1 MRNEQTPDQ
10 RLAVALEEFY
20 SYLSDNL
27 APLLV
32 EGAVEQLLA
41 QPVEFTAGGVRAW
54 VASQFN
60 ARGGTTPVSDL
71 FFHAARKIHLLAE
84 LKLVARERIDAFLAS
99 LAPSLLE
106 DTPPDERE
114 TLRINLT
121 RVGEA
126 HVAASAAVT
135 HLHRAGAGP
144 ATPALGSVTADASLT
159 PEMMRG
165 LRRFA
170 LMLEQGAS
178 SPAAG
183 VAGAVAYS
191 PTGENASQL
200 LAAAVENSRNARELE
215 QYMKHAGLGDGG
227 GAEAI
232 RALSRNLPAW
242 VLHQGEQVST
252 YQGSSA
258 LAMQRL
264 VTLADDPAKS
274 ADRFREMVHAAIEQ
288 VNTGSLARAVAIL
301 ELAQK
306 IIDER
311 SIEPHSA
318 ELVRGSAHEALDARR
333 LLALTRDPEQFPL
346 LRKVLAFFPATSP
359 AALLDGLTG
368 EPDRQRRRLQIA
380 LLEVHGAGA
389 RQLALDRLEAS
400 LAEQPRRSNAWWHER
415 NYVYLMHRIAPT
427 PGMLP
432 EKEVQYLIRLSGLE
446 NEAPLVR
453 ESLICL
459 GQARHERALPALE
472 QRLHEVE
479 EQLLQEGGP
488 AYHPAP
494 ELWRFLNLIVAGL
507 ARSGTTSGRRAV
519 VEHALRAN
527 PKLGDTLARLAE
539 LQGIDLSDDPEL
551 VARLLTALRGAIP
564 VKVFGMLIQRDAD
577 SLVNLLRTLSATP
590 APTVQQAF
598 SELARRFPE
607 QPFGKLAGELLQ
619 ALQERAAL
627 PAAAAPSPRATGGLS
642 GDLEVFGLP
651 DLVQSLSQGE
661 ASGALVIRDRG
672 GHEMAT
678 LWMRRGLL
686 IRAQSGHLQGEAAFF
701 QLLECPTPGTF
712 EFSRREAGEATHSGV
727 TGQAFTP
734 LLMEAMRRHDE
745 LQRARAMLAD
755 HARVRPTGVRPTA
768 PAEETDGV
776 FLRDLWTKVKSG
788 TTPAECES
796 EIALD
801 AYRIRALL
809 AHWLEEGVIEIAAV
823 ATN

>member
-1 MRNEQTPDQ
+1 MRIEETPDQ
-10 RLAVALEEFY
+10 RLAAALEEFY

-32 EGAVEQLLA
+32 EDAMEMLLA

-54 VASQFN
+54 VATQFN
-60 ARGGTTPVSDL
+60 ARGGATPVSDL

-106 DTPPDERE
+106 STPSDERE
-114 TLRINLT
+114 TLRINLQ

-135 HLHRAGAGP
+135 HLHRAGSGAAAVSFGS
-144 ATPALGSVTADASLT
+144 ATTDASLT
-159 PEMMRG
+159 PEMVRG

-170 LMLEQGAS
+170 LMLDQGAG
-178 SPAAG
+178 AASAG
-183 VAGAVAYS
+183 AAGAVPFPVAA
-191 PTGENASQL
+191 ENASQL

-215 QYMKHAGLGDGG
+215 QYMRHAGLGDGG

-252 YQGSSA
+252 YQGASA

-264 VTLADDPAKS
+264 VALADDPAKS
-274 ADRFREMVHAAIEQ
+274 AERFREMVHAAIEQ
-288 VNTGSLARAVAIL
+288 VNSGSLARAVAIL

-311 SIEPHSA
+311 SIEPHTA
-318 ELVRGSAHEALDARR
+318 ELVRGSAHEALDSRR
-333 LLALTRDPEQFPL
+333 LLTLTRDPEQFPL
-346 LRKVLAFFPATSP
+346 LRKVLLFFPATSP

-400 LAEQPRRSNAWWHER
+400 LAEQPRRPTAWWHER

-432 EKEVQYLIRLSGLE
+432 EKEVEYLIRLSGLE

-453 ESLICL
+453 EAIICL

-472 QRLHEVE
+472 QRLREAE

-494 ELWRFLNLIVAGL
+494 ELWRFLNLIVVGL
-507 ARSGTTSGRRAV
+507 ARSGTSSGRRAV

-527 PKLGDTLARLAE
+527 PKLGDTLERLAE
-539 LQGIDLSDDPEL
+539 LQGNDFSDDPEL
-551 VARLLTALRGAIP
+551 VARLLTALRSSIP

-577 SLVNLLRTLSATP
+577 SLVHILHTLSSTP
-590 APTVQQAF
+590 TAPVKQAF
-598 SELARRFPE
+598 SELAKRFPE
-607 QPFGKLAGELLQ
+607 QPFGKLAAELLEH
-619 ALQERAAL
+619 LKERAAL
-627 PAAAAPSPRATGGLS
+627 PAAAETSPRAIGGLS
-642 GDLEVFGLP
+642 GDLDVFGLP

-661 ASGALVIRDRG
+661 ASGALVIKDRG
-672 GHEMAT
+672 GHQMAT

-686 IRAQSGHLQGEAAFF
+686 IRAQGAHLQGEAAFF
-701 QLLECPTPGTF
+701 QLLERPTPGTF
-712 EFSRREAGEATHSGV
+712 EFSRREAGEVTHSGV

-745 LQRARAMLAD
+745 LQRARAMLPD
-755 HARVRPTGVRPTA
+755 HARLRPTGARPTA
-768 PAEETDGV
+768 PPEETDGE
-776 FLRDLWTKVKSG
+776 FLRQLWTKVKTG

-801 AYRIRALL
+801 AYRVRALL
-809 AHWLEEGVIEIAAV
+809 AYWLEEGVIEIAAV